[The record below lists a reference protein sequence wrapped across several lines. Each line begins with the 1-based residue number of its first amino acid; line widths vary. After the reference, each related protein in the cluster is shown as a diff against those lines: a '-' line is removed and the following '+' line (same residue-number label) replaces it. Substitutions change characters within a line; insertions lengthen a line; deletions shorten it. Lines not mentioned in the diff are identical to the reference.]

1 MSKLKLKFLLFFGI
15 AVPGIVMA
23 QVNIGDMKVTELPRQ
38 NNGLDLSAYR
48 QVKGLGDLG
57 ISVPTVV
64 EVPFSERY
72 LNRSS
77 FTVVDQITQTA
88 LPYYFKQETLTNKPY
103 YSIDTVPYVNGSYN
117 MVDNNSS
124 THAEFSLTNQES
136 AVAVVNLQSSK
147 EVTSSALTVLL
158 DKNVALPTSVD
169 IFAMVNGSYKLVLA
183 KTNMLQSTIR
193 FPETTATNWRVTFYY
208 VQPLRI
214 NELYLVQNNPELTSQ
229 QAIRFLAQPKANYLI
244 YFDPDRVV
252 VSQTSEAGNLSSNE
266 DVLLWQQVTTTRNP
280 QYINADIDADG
291 VFDYLDNCVSVYN
304 PDQIDVNK
312 NGRGDACDDFDK
324 DGISNDKDNCPN
336 NPNYNQRDIDG
347 DGIGDVCDTEES
359 RVTEKYKWIPWLG
372 IVFALA
378 VVIVLF
384 VITLK
389 SKKIDN

>member
-1 MSKLKLKFLLFFGI
+1 MFKLKVKFLLFLGVV
-15 AVPGIVMA
+15 VPGIVIA
-23 QVNIGDMKVTELPRQ
+23 QANVNNFPA
-38 NNGLDLSAYR
+38 NNNLDLSAYR

-88 LPYYFKQETLTNKPY
+88 LPYYFKQETLANKPY
-103 YSIDTVPYVNGSYN
+103 YSINTVPYINGSYN

-124 THAEFSLTNQES
+124 THAEFSLTNQET

-158 DKNVALPTSVD
+158 DKNVALPTAVD
-169 IFAMVNGSYKLVLA
+169 VFAMVEGNYKLVLA
-183 KTNMLQSTIR
+183 KTNMLQSTVR
-193 FPETTATNWRVTFYY
+193 FPETTAKNWRVTFYY

-244 YFDPDRVV
+244 YFDPDRAV

-280 QYINADIDADG
+280 QYVNADVDADG

-312 NGRGDACDDFDK
+312 NGRGDTCDDFDK
-324 DGISNDKDNCPN
+324 DNISNDKDNCPN

-347 DGIGDVCDTEES
+347 DGIGDACDTEES

-372 IVFALA
+372 IVFAFV

-389 SKKIDN
+389 SKKTDN